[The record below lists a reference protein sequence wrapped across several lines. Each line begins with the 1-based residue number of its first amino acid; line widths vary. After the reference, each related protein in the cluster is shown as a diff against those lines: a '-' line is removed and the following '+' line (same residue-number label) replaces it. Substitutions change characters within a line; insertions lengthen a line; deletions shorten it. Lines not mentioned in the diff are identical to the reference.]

1 LLENRSV
8 RAAVRPLL
16 SEIRSNFEILR
27 IVEISWIDAAQKREG
42 RYAQDRVSDNH
53 LRGH

>member
-8 RAAVRPLL
+8 RAAVRPLH

-27 IVEISWIDAAQKREG
+27 IAEISWVDAAQKREVG
-42 RYAQDRVSDNH
+42 YAQGRVSDDH